1 MTDTLIRPEGLRS
14 RAPTAGLTG
23 KFGQLGTQ
31 IRKNAIAY
39 IFLAPAFILMGLFL
53 VYPIVQSLLLSFYE
67 WNGIAP
73 RVYVGLENFERL
85 LQDKILYLAIGN
97 NIIFSIFTTTGT
109 VTLGFLLALSIERQV
124 RGWRIFK
131 VAYFLPVMVS
141 GTVVGLLWEK
151 LLDPTFGA
159 VNLLLKALG
168 VENPPVWLGDPVFAM
183 VSLIIVTIWQY
194 AGFPMI
200 IFLAAMEN
208 IPQEIHDSATLDG
221 VTWQQRATKIIMPL
235 ISNVTMTII
244 LLQLI
249 FSFKVFDIV
258 WTMTGGGP
266 GEATNVLAVYLYR
279 TAFRFTEFGYGSAI
293 AVIMFVII
301 FVLSNVYL
309 RIFRPEHVEY

>member
-1 MTDTLIRPEGLRS
+1 MTETLLRPDGIRHAPAVDF
-14 RAPTAGLTG
+14 RAPNTGL
-23 KFGQLGTQ
+23 LAR
-31 IRKNAIAY
+31 IRKNIVAY
-39 IFLAPAFILMGLFL
+39 VFIAPAFALMAIFL
-53 VYPIVQSLLLSFYE
+53 IYPIIQSLLLSFYE

-73 RVYVGLENFERL
+73 RVYIGLENFERL
-85 LQDKILYLAIGN
+85 LRDRVLILAITN
-97 NIIFSIFTTTGT
+97 NVIFSIFTTVGT
-109 VTLGFLLALSIERQV
+109 VVLGFTLAYSIERRV
-124 RGWRIFK
+124 RGWRLFK
-131 VAYFLPVMVS
+131 VAYFIPVMVS

-159 VNLLLKALG
+159 VNVLLSALG
-168 VENPPVWLGDPVFAM
+168 VQDPPVWLGDPLFAM
-183 VSLIIVTIWQY
+183 VSLIVVTIWQY

-221 VTWQQRATKIIMPL
+221 VNWRQRATAIIMPL
-235 ISNVTMTII
+235 ISNVTMTVI

-258 WTMTGGGP
+258 WTMTQGGP

-293 AVIMFVII
+293 AVVMFVII

-309 RIFRPEHVEY
+309 RIFRPQQVEY

>member
-1 MTDTLIRPEGLRS
+1 MSDIVIRKERL
-14 RAPTAGLTG
+14 APPKTAPLTG
-23 KFGQLGTQ
+23 RLRQMGQQ
-31 IRKNAIAY
+31 VRKNAMAY
-39 IFLAPAFILMGLFL
+39 VFLAPAFILMAVFL
-53 VYPIVQSLLLSFYE
+53 VYPIIQSLLLSFYE

-73 RVYVGLENFERL
+73 RKYVGLENFERL
-85 LQDKILYLAIGN
+85 LEDSVLYLAISN
-97 NIIFSIFTTTGT
+97 NIIFSAFTTVGT
-109 VTLGFLLALSIERQV
+109 VVVGFLLALAVERRV
-124 RGWRIFK
+124 RGWQMFK

-159 VNLLLKALG
+159 VNVLLSALG
-168 VENPPVWLGDPVFAM
+168 VQNPPVWLGDPVFAM
-183 VSLIIVTIWQY
+183 VALIVVTIWQY

-208 IPQEIHDSATLDG
+208 IPQDIHDSATLDG
-221 VTWQQRATKIIMPL
+221 VNWFQRTRSIILPL
-235 ISNVTMTII
+235 IRNVTLTVV

-258 WTMTGGGP
+258 WTMTQGGP

-293 AVIMFVII
+293 AVVMFLII
-301 FVLSNVYL
+301 FLMSNIYL
-309 RIFRPEHVEY
+309 RIFRTDRVEY

>member
-1 MTDTLIRPEGLRS
+1 MSDIVIRKEGL
-14 RAPTAGLTG
+14 APPKTAPVTG
-23 KFGQLGTQ
+23 RLRQLGQ
-31 IRKNAIAY
+31 QMRKNAMAY
-39 IFLAPAFILMGLFL
+39 VFLAPAFILMAVFL
-53 VYPIVQSLLLSFYE
+53 VYPIIQSLLLSFYE

-73 RVYVGLENFERL
+73 RKYVGLENFERL
-85 LQDKILYLAIGN
+85 LEDSVLYLAISN
-97 NIIFSIFTTTGT
+97 NIIFSAFTTVGT
-109 VTLGFLLALSIERQV
+109 VVIGFLLALAVERRV
-124 RGWRIFK
+124 RGWQMFK

-159 VNLLLKALG
+159 VNVLLSALG
-168 VENPPVWLGDPVFAM
+168 VENPPVWLGDPFFAM
-183 VSLIIVTIWQY
+183 VALIVVTIWQY

-208 IPQEIHDSATLDG
+208 IPQDIHDSATLDG
-221 VTWQQRATKIIMPL
+221 VNWFQRTRSIILPL
-235 ISNVTMTII
+235 ICNVTLTVV

-258 WTMTGGGP
+258 WTMTQGGP

-293 AVIMFVII
+293 AVIMFLII
-301 FVLSNVYL
+301 FLMSNIYL
-309 RIFRPEHVEY
+309 RIFRTDRVEY

>member
-1 MTDTLIRPEGLRS
+1 MSDIVIRKEGL
-14 RAPTAGLTG
+14 APPKTAPVTG
-23 KFGQLGTQ
+23 RLRQLGQ
-31 IRKNAIAY
+31 QMRKNAMAY
-39 IFLAPAFILMGLFL
+39 VFLAPAFILMAVFL
-53 VYPIVQSLLLSFYE
+53 VYPIIQSLLLSFYE

-73 RVYVGLENFERL
+73 RKYVGLENFERL
-85 LQDKILYLAIGN
+85 LEDSVLYLAISN
-97 NIIFSIFTTTGT
+97 NIIFSAFTTVGT
-109 VTLGFLLALSIERQV
+109 VVIGFLLALAVERRV
-124 RGWRIFK
+124 RGWQMFK

-159 VNLLLKALG
+159 VNVLLSALG
-168 VENPPVWLGDPVFAM
+168 VENPPVWLGDPFFAM
-183 VSLIIVTIWQY
+183 VALIVVTIWQY

-208 IPQEIHDSATLDG
+208 IPQDIHDSATLDG
-221 VTWQQRATKIIMPL
+221 VNWFQRTRSIILPL
-235 ISNVTMTII
+235 IRNVTLTVV

-258 WTMTGGGP
+258 WTMTQGGP

-293 AVIMFVII
+293 AVIMFLII
-301 FVLSNVYL
+301 FLMSNIYL
-309 RIFRPEHVEY
+309 RIFRTDRVEY